1 MNILM
6 VMVPIA
12 ILLAAVA
19 VYAFTWAIRSGQYED
34 TETPAM
40 RMLWDD
46 EDGQVKQK
54 NS

>member
-12 ILLAAVA
+12 IMLAAVA
-19 VYAFTWAIRSGQYED
+19 VYAFAWAIRTGQYED

-46 EDGQVKQK
+46 EDEQVKQK
-54 NS
+54 NP

>member
-12 ILLAAVA
+12 ILLAAGA

-34 TETPAM
+34 TETPAI

-46 EDGQVKQK
+46 EETNIKK
-54 NS
+54 KTS